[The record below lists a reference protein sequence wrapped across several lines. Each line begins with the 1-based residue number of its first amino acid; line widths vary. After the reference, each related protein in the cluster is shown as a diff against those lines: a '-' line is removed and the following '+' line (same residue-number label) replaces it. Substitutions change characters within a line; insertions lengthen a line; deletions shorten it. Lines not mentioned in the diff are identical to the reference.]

1 MHQLA
6 QIYAAGLFFLFT
18 RFITLRYT
26 PLTKA
31 LDVAFAADAFIPRRR
46 VYRPDGSEGEAT
58 RKFCVSLRSPLD
70 LQSKNKGR
78 EIIPTFVRVNQRREV
93 N

>member
-1 MHQLA
+1 MAVFSVHTLHRLA
-6 QIYAAGLFFLFT
+6 LH
-18 RFITLRYT
+18 

-58 RKFCVSLRSPLD
+58 RKLCVSLRSLREAKG
-70 LQSKNKGR
+70 LLSARNK
-78 EIIPTFVRVNQRREV
+78 PNL
-93 N
+93 

>member
-18 RFITLRYT
+18 RFTTLRYT

-58 RKFCVSLRSPLD
+58 RKLCVSLRSLREA
-70 LQSKNKGR
+70 KG
-78 EIIPTFVRVNQRREV
+78 
-93 N
+93 

>member
-1 MHQLA
+1 MIEFYSPFSRKYLILTQTP
-6 QIYAAGLFFLFT
+6 QTYAEHASLT
-18 RFITLRYT
+18 R
-26 PLTKA
+26 
-31 LDVAFAADAFIPRRR
+31 VS
-46 VYRPDGSEGEAT
+46 RPDGSEGEAT